1 MDTMRYK
8 YWKENYFWKGKTI
21 GIYIMMLDFAI
32 FSILMYIHRENSIL
46 FILLFANSVIS
57 YAVFT
62 DLYAHL
68 WYDNYNNSSSFR
80 EYLGQFLLLFIF
92 IHNVA
97 YYSNL
102 ADLYGDVVSR
112 YQGDNT
118 LKGYLK
124 KIISG
129 RTHDIYGLVA
139 IGGIT
144 LFIYQIQPILM
155 LVLLVLTLIALALV
169 FKTKFYH

>member
-1 MDTMRYK
+1 MNTMRYK

-21 GIYIMMLDFAI
+21 GIYIMMLDFAV
-32 FSILMYIHRENSIL
+32 FSILTYIYRENSIL
-46 FILLFANSVIS
+46 FVLLFANSIIS
-57 YAVFT
+57 YAIFT

-68 WYDNYNNSSSFR
+68 WYDNYNNSLSFR
-80 EYLGQFLLLFIF
+80 EYLRHFLLLFIF
-92 IHNVA
+92 VHNVA

-102 ADLYGDVVSR
+102 VDLYGDVVTK

-118 LKGYLK
+118 LKDYLK

-139 IGGIT
+139 IIGIT

-155 LVLLVLTLIALALV
+155 LVLSVLTLIALALV